1 MNVSTMT
8 VDQYRRANK
17 RAYIILMMILV
28 YLLGSVVLGTVLNG
42 FSGAMAAQMAV
53 IVVAMIMSTVAV
65 IVLPDKR
72 IGMICMMAPG
82 AASYVVVALLNRN
95 EYAFIYAFVFVI
107 MSMCFYNLRLV
118 VLGNVV
124 VFITNIIRL
133 ILRGNFSDSM
143 AIQEAIVTIFTII
156 MAAIASISVVRLLMR
171 FNLENTESLQE
182 AADIQAE
189 SNKKMVVVADNVT
202 KQFANAM
209 TTFENLKNSIETNN
223 FAMQNIADSTLST
236 AESIQK
242 EAEMC
247 IEIREASGKT
257 AEEIAKMLDA
267 SARTG
272 KTIDEGRNE
281 VKELETKS
289 QGVGEASRTTVD
301 VIARLVAQV
310 NEVQNIVGSILQISG
325 QTNLLALNA
334 SIEAAR
340 AGEAGK
346 GFAVVA
352 DEIRLLSEQTKD
364 ASNSITD
371 IINKLFE
378 DTRLAHECIEEA
390 AASVQS
396 QNEMIHNTE
405 KRFDEIYSEMQELA
419 VNVNNTEQGM
429 KAILAA
435 TDTIADSISHLSA
448 TSEEVSAASTEG
460 VKISE
465 TAVELVNESNEI
477 LKKIYAL
484 AQELKAFSK
493 DVESV

>member
-1 MNVSTMT
+1 MSAS
-8 VDQYRRANK
+8 QYRRANK
-17 RAYIILMMILV
+17 RAYLILMMILV
-28 YLLGSVVLGTVLNG
+28 YLLGSVVVGTVVNGLNG
-42 FSGAMAAQMAV
+42 AMIAQMAV
-53 IVVAMIMSTVAV
+53 IVAAMVISTIAL

-72 IGMICMMAPG
+72 IGMICMMVPG

-95 EYAFIYAFVFVI
+95 EYAFIYAFVFII
-107 MSMCFYNLRLV
+107 MSMCFYNQRLV
-118 VLGNVV
+118 ILGNVV
-124 VFITNIIRL
+124 VMITNIIRL
-133 ILRGNFSDSM
+133 ILRGDFSDSM
-143 AIQEAIVTIFTII
+143 VIQESIVVMFTLI
-156 MAAIASISVVRLLMR
+156 MAAAASISVIRLLMR
-171 FNLENTESLQE
+171 FNRENVESLQE
-182 AADIQAE
+182 AADLQAE
-189 SNKKMVVVADNVT
+189 SNEKMVAVADSVI
-202 KQFANAM
+202 KRFAQAQG
-209 TTFENLKNSIETNN
+209 TFESLRSSIETNN
-223 FAMQNIADSTLST
+223 FAMQNIADSTMST

-257 AEEIAKMLDA
+257 AEEISKMLEA
-267 SARTG
+267 SERTG

-281 VKELETKS
+281 VKELEEKS

-352 DEIRLLSEQTKD
+352 EEIRLLSEQTKN
-364 ASNSITD
+364 ASNSITE

-378 DTRLAHECIEEA
+378 DTQLAHECIEEA
-390 AASVQS
+390 AASVLS

-405 KRFDEIYSEMQELA
+405 KRFDEIYNEMQELA
-419 VNVNNTEQGM
+419 ISVNNTEQGM
-429 KAILAA
+429 KAILSA
-435 TDTIADSISHLSA
+435 TDTIADSISQLSA
-448 TSEEVSAASTEG
+448 SSEEVSASSTEG
-460 VKISE
+460 VTISE
-465 TAVELVNESNEI
+465 TAVEQVNESNEI
-477 LKKIYAL
+477 LQKIYAL

-493 DVESV
+493 DAE

>member
-8 VDQYRRANK
+8 AGQYRRANK
-17 RAYIILMMILV
+17 RAYVILMMILV

-53 IVVAMIMSTVAV
+53 IVVAMIISTVAV
-65 IVLPDKR
+65 IVMPDKR
-72 IGMICMMAPG
+72 VGMICMMAPG

-118 VLGNVV
+118 LLGNVV

-143 AIQEAIVTIFTII
+143 TVQEAIVTMFTII

-182 AADIQAE
+182 AADVQAE
-189 SNKKMVVVADNVT
+189 SNKKMVVVADNVM
-202 KQFANAM
+202 KRFAQAKEN
-209 TTFENLKNSIETNN
+209 FESLRSSIETNN
-223 FAMQNIADSTLST
+223 FAMQNIADSTMST

-257 AEEIAKMLDA
+257 AEEIAKMLEA
-267 SARTG
+267 SERTG
-272 KTIDEGRNE
+272 KTINEGRSE
-281 VKELETKS
+281 VKELEEKS

-364 ASNSITD
+364 ASNSITE

-390 AASVQS
+390 AASVLS

-419 VNVNNTEQGM
+419 VSVNNTEQGM
-429 KAILAA
+429 KAILSA

-448 TSEEVSAASTEG
+448 SSEEVSASSTEG

-465 TAVELVNESNEI
+465 TAVEQVNESTEI
-477 LKKIYAL
+477 LHKIYAL

-493 DVESV
+493 EAE

>member
-8 VDQYRRANK
+8 VGQYRRANK

-53 IVVAMIMSTVAV
+53 IVVAMIVSTVAV
-65 IVLPDKR
+65 IVIPDKR
-72 IGMICMMAPG
+72 VGMICMMVPG

-143 AIQEAIVTIFTII
+143 AVQEAIVTMFAII
-156 MAAIASISVVRLLMR
+156 MAAIASISGVRLLMR

-182 AADIQAE
+182 AADVQAE
-189 SNKKMVVVADNVT
+189 SNKKMVVVADNVM
-202 KQFANAM
+202 KRFAQAKEN
-209 TTFENLKNSIETNN
+209 FESLRSSIETNN
-223 FAMQNIADSTLST
+223 FAMQNIADSTMST

-257 AEEIAKMLDA
+257 AEEIAKMLEA
-267 SARTG
+267 SERTG
-272 KTIDEGRNE
+272 KTINEGRSE
-281 VKELETKS
+281 VKELEEKS

-364 ASNSITD
+364 ASNSITE

-390 AASVQS
+390 AASVLS

-419 VNVNNTEQGM
+419 VSVNNTEQGM
-429 KAILAA
+429 KAILSA

-448 TSEEVSAASTEG
+448 SSEEVSASSTEG

-465 TAVELVNESNEI
+465 TAVEQVNESTEI
-477 LKKIYAL
+477 LHKIYAL

-493 DVESV
+493 EAE

>member
-1 MNVSTMT
+1 MSTS
-8 VDQYRRANK
+8 QYRRANK
-17 RAYIILMMILV
+17 RAYLVLMMILV
-28 YLLGSVVLGTVLNG
+28 YLLGSVGIGSLLNG
-42 FSGAMAAQMAV
+42 FTGAMIAQMAV
-53 IVVAMIMSTVAV
+53 IVAAMVISTIAL

-72 IGMICMMAPG
+72 IGMICMMVPG

-95 EYAFIYAFVFVI
+95 EYAFIYAFVFII
-107 MSMCFYNLRLV
+107 MSMCFYNQRLV
-118 VLGNVV
+118 ILGNVV
-124 VFITNIIRL
+124 VMITNIIRL
-133 ILRGNFSDSM
+133 ILRGDFSDSM
-143 AIQEAIVTIFTII
+143 AIQESIVVLVTLI
-156 MAAIASISVVRLLMR
+156 MAAVASISVIRLLMR
-171 FNLENTESLQE
+171 FNRENVESLQE
-182 AADIQAE
+182 AADLQAE
-189 SNKKMVVVADNVT
+189 SNEKMVAVADSVI
-202 KQFANAM
+202 KRFAQAQG
-209 TTFENLKNSIETNN
+209 TFESLRSSIETNN
-223 FAMQNIADSTLST
+223 FAMQNIADSTMST

-257 AEEIAKMLDA
+257 AEEIAKMLEA
-267 SARTG
+267 SQRTG

-281 VKELETKS
+281 VKELEEKS

-352 DEIRLLSEQTKD
+352 EEIRLLSEQTKN
-364 ASNSITD
+364 ASNSITE

-378 DTRLAHECIEEA
+378 DTHLAHECIEEA
-390 AASVQS
+390 AASVLS

-419 VNVNNTEQGM
+419 VSVNNTEQGM
-429 KAILAA
+429 KAILSA
-435 TDTIADSISHLSA
+435 TDTIADSISQLSA
-448 TSEEVSAASTEG
+448 SSEEVSASSTEG
-460 VKISE
+460 VTISE
-465 TAVELVNESNEI
+465 TAVEQVNESTEI
-477 LKKIYAL
+477 LHKIYAL

-493 DVESV
+493 DAE

>member
-1 MNVSTMT
+1 MSSS
-8 VDQYRRANK
+8 QYRRANK
-17 RAYIILMMILV
+17 RAYLVLMMILV
-28 YLLGSVVLGTVLNG
+28 YLLGSVGIGSVLNG
-42 FSGAMAAQMAV
+42 FTGAMIAQMAV
-53 IVVAMIMSTVAV
+53 IVAAMVISTISL

-72 IGMICMMAPG
+72 VGMICMMAPG

-95 EYAFIYAFVFVI
+95 EYAFIYAFVFII
-107 MSMCFYNLRLV
+107 MSMCFYNQRLV
-118 VLGNVV
+118 ILGNVV
-124 VFITNIIRL
+124 VMITNIIRL
-133 ILRGNFSDSM
+133 VMHGDFSDSM
-143 AIQEAIVTIFTII
+143 AIQESIVVLFTLI
-156 MAAIASISVVRLLMR
+156 MAAVASVSVIRLLMR
-171 FNLENTESLQE
+171 FNRENVESLQE
-182 AADIQAE
+182 AADLQAE
-189 SNKKMVVVADNVT
+189 SNEKMVAVADSVI
-202 KQFANAM
+202 KRFAQAQD
-209 TTFENLKNSIETNN
+209 TFESLRSSIETNN
-223 FAMQNIADSTLST
+223 FAMQNIADSTMST

-257 AEEIAKMLDA
+257 AEEIAKMLEA
-267 SARTG
+267 SQRTG

-281 VKELETKS
+281 VKELEEKS

-352 DEIRLLSEQTKD
+352 EEIRLLSEQTKN
-364 ASNSITD
+364 ASNSITE

-378 DTRLAHECIEEA
+378 DTQLAHECIEEA
-390 AASVQS
+390 AASVLS

-419 VNVNNTEQGM
+419 VSVNNTEQGM
-429 KAILAA
+429 KAILSA
-435 TDTIADSISHLSA
+435 TDTIADSISQLSA
-448 TSEEVSAASTEG
+448 SSEEVSASSTEG
-460 VKISE
+460 VTISE
-465 TAVELVNESNEI
+465 TAVEQVNKSTEI
-477 LKKIYAL
+477 LHKIYAL

-493 DVESV
+493 EAE